1 MVGRDAEV
9 ETGGVGGGSGR
20 LPGPGSS
27 TKETSQRSLGRREG
41 VPKQE
46 VKCVIR
52 LVVQVQESVVCCDG
66 ESGNGWKCG
75 GGPE

>member
-1 MVGRDAEV
+1 MEV
-9 ETGGVGGGSGR
+9 VDHQVPEVV
-20 LPGPGSS
+20 P
-27 TKETSQRSLGRREG
+27 KETSQRSLGRREG

-52 LVVQVQESVVCCDG
+52 LVAQVQESVVCCDG